1 MLLGVTSV
9 TLPDLSVENILELAE
24 KNSLTVIE
32 WDEAHIKRGDA
43 PGAEAVYEK
52 TAAKGIQIAAYHSVF
67 DVQKASEWTFS
78 QVLEVAEA
86 LHTDAVVL
94 SLGTKGNGT
103 EDLLMSLAEKVQSL
117 ADLAAARNITVCFAY
132 HRDTLLEDYIKTG
145 RFLETV
151 NRKNVRLIWQP
162 NRTSSLIY
170 NIFDLKM
177 LAPYVHHV
185 YVSYKESSE
194 GCSTIMEGKD
204 EWQQYLKV
212 LKGQASGTLLF
223 KDCDIAEF
231 DSECALMREW
241 MSDIFTSGC

>member
-1 MLLGVTSV
+1 MLLGVTSI
-9 TLPDLSVENILELAE
+9 TLPELSVDTILELAE
-24 KNSLTVIE
+24 KNSLAVIE
-32 WDEAHIKRGDA
+32 WDEAHVKRGDLPEIKA
-43 PGAEAVYEK
+43 IYEK
-52 TAAKGIQIAAYHSVF
+52 CAAKGIQIAAYHSSF

-78 QVLEVAEA
+78 QVLETAEA
-86 LHTDAVVL
+86 LHTDTVVL
-94 SLGTKGNGT
+94 SPGPKGNGT
-103 EDLLMSLAEKVQSL
+103 EDQLMSLAEKVQNL
-117 ADLAAARNITVCFAY
+117 ADLAEKRKITICFVY

-151 NRKNVRLIWQP
+151 NRANVRLIWQP

-194 GCSTIMEGKD
+194 GCTTIMEGKD

-223 KDCDIAEF
+223 KDCDISEF

-241 MSDIFTSGC
+241 MSGIFTV